1 MKKIYLVLG
10 TNYEKTP
17 LFATDSYND
26 AIHFAAVF
34 KKDFDDESAS
44 KRVLTLPYMTNTAE
58 TINPED
64 VDSLVDHTIDAT
76 IKAYQAVE
84 NHKAGDSDE

>member
-34 KKDFDDESAS
+34 KKDFDNENAS
-44 KRVLTLPYMTNTAE
+44 KRVMTLPYMTNTAE
-58 TINPED
+58 TIDLEN
-64 VDSLVDHTIDAT
+64 VDSLVNHTIDAT

-84 NHKAGDSDE
+84 NHKASDSDE